1 MGFND
6 NVLKV
11 LKDVVQNISVS
22 RRFKWCLL
30 LIFLS
35 HLFLSGISF
44 VAWNLHYLFG
54 KILQDCR
61 YCVRSTWNLQEASF
75 VIGTIRRLHYRMKTA
90 RAVTRSAVYLFIISL
105 LNYLGD
111 LNQIGVKCWV
121 FQSNEEMIKIS
132 MWSSLKFIFIYYLLL
147 ILLKILIVLISW
159 HPCNGRKWC
168 VC

>member
-1 MGFND
+1 M
-6 NVLKV
+6 
-11 LKDVVQNISVS
+11 VQNILVIILLII
-22 RRFKWCLL
+22 CLL

-54 KILQDCR
+54 KILQGCR
-61 YCVRSTWNLQEASF
+61 YRMRSTLKPLRSQFCKMHYE
-75 VIGTIRRLHYRMKTA
+75 GLHYRVKTA
-90 RAVTRSAVYLFIISL
+90 RAVTSSAVYLFTISL

-111 LNQIGVKCWV
+111 LNQIGTKCWV

-159 HPCNGRKWC
+159 HPCNGRKWR